1 MSTPQP
7 PTFLDSQR
15 GALKDNLTRQGSMG
29 RTAVTALLVFLLVGM
44 TASPLWQPAEAP
56 PAALQENIPM
66 ATSSNL
72 VMSFSNGPSTGDSI
86 TGQYQLTFSLSGDA
100 NVSSILI
107 EASDDG
113 TSWSSV
119 TNLTSVPWLTYFDT
133 TAYTNGSYTLRATAW
148 DDDVNES
155 VVVTSD
161 TFSIANQI
169 PIITIF
175 TALNA
180 EAGSGDS
187 ASDRAWF
194 GIDADEAIAFRWG
207 ASDDD
212 LTYATLANVPGPG
225 APSNDGPT
233 SLNYG
238 WDWSSGAM
246 SEGTYNPKLTVHDDS
261 GLSATETMFIGI
273 DRTGPTLSG
282 LTVGSGST
290 WQNSG
295 TVTISGLINAA
306 DDGQGSGVASCQYS
320 TDGTTWTTV
329 NTDTASFEFTEG
341 NHTVQ
346 FRSVDRVGN
355 VGPASDVIVRIDQTA
370 PEPSGWIV
378 DELTTSRV
386 GPANVSFNAQD
397 DGSGIDLTASY
408 MQYGFDTNGVG
419 QTPDLSGRWLNFGVT
434 GLDAT
439 VALSNWATKSRQHL
453 MFRAVVVDQAGNEYS
468 SSPSSF
474 QILPGLDLS
483 WNSTQTNLDRLIVRP
498 GENSGNVTITSVLES
513 NQDYG
518 GSVVVRLESAPADR
532 TSSVSWTVMEART
545 LPSGTLS
552 DSTETLIWNYTVPQ
566 TGQYDLRL
574 VIDYLN
580 VIDEYDEGNN
590 NNHLVVTGA
599 SIGSPGLVPSFAP
612 SIIILLLVGV
622 AIGFLQRRTRV

>member
-1 MSTPQP
+1 
-7 PTFLDSQR
+7 
-15 GALKDNLTRQGSMG
+15 
-29 RTAVTALLVFLLVGM
+29 
-44 TASPLWQPAEAP
+44 
-56 PAALQENIPM
+56 
-66 ATSSNL
+66 
-72 VMSFSNGPSTGDSI
+72 
-86 TGQYQLTFSLSGDA
+86 
-100 NVSSILI
+100 
-107 EASDDG
+107 
-113 TSWSSV
+113 
-119 TNLTSVPWLTYFDT
+119 
-133 TAYTNGSYTLRATAW
+133 
-148 DDDVNES
+148 
-155 VVVTSD
+155 
-161 TFSIANQI
+161 
-169 PIITIF
+169 
-175 TALNA
+175 
-180 EAGSGDS
+180 
-187 ASDRAWF
+187 
-194 GIDADEAIAFRWG
+194 
-207 ASDDD
+207 
-212 LTYATLANVPGPG
+212 
-225 APSNDGPT
+225 
-233 SLNYG
+233 
-238 WDWSSGAM
+238 M
-246 SEGTYNPKLTVHDDS
+246 SEGIYNPKLTVHDDS

-295 TVTISGLINAA
+295 TITISGLISAA

-329 NTDTASFEFTEG
+329 TTDAASFEFTEG
-341 NHTVQ
+341 NHNVQ

-419 QTPDLSGRWLNFGVT
+419 QTPDLSGRWLNFGVP

-518 GSVVVRLESAPADR
+518 GSIVVRLESAPADR

>member
-1 MSTPQP
+1 
-7 PTFLDSQR
+7 
-15 GALKDNLTRQGSMG
+15 MG
-29 RTAVTALLVFLLVGM
+29 RTGVTALLILLLLGM
-44 TASPLWQPAEAP
+44 GTSPMFGNTQQPEAQ
-56 PAALQENIPM
+56 LEDNERM
-66 ATSSNL
+66 WSSSNL
-72 VMSFSNGPSTGDSI
+72 QMTFSNGPSTGDSI
-86 TGQYQLTFSLSGDA
+86 TGQYQLTFALTGEA

-107 EASDDG
+107 EASSDG
-113 TSWSSV
+113 TTWTTVS
-119 TNLTSVPWLTYFDT
+119 NLTSVPWLTYFDS
-133 TAYTNGSYTLRATAW
+133 TAYSNGTYNLRATAW
-148 DDDVNES
+148 DDDVNQS

-161 TFSIANQI
+161 SFTIANQI
-169 PIITIF
+169 PLITIF

-180 EAGSGDS
+180 DAGSGDS

-207 ASDDD
+207 ANDDD
-212 LTYATLANVPGPG
+212 LTYASLTNVPGPG

-233 SLNYG
+233 SLSYG

-246 SEGTYNPKLTVHDDS
+246 NEGTYNPRLTVHDGS
-261 GLSATETMFIGI
+261 GLSASETMFIGI
-273 DRTGPTLSG
+273 DRTGPTLG
-282 LTVGSGST
+282 DLTIGSGAA

-295 TVTISGLINAA
+295 TVTISGLITAA
-306 DDGQGSGVASCQYS
+306 DDGQGSGVASCQFS
-320 TDGTTWTTV
+320 TDGTSWSTV
-329 NTDTASFEFTEG
+329 ATDTTTLQFSEG
-341 NHTVQ
+341 NHTLQ

-355 VGPASDVIVRIDQTA
+355 IGEASDVLIRVDQTA
-370 PEPSGWIV
+370 PEPIGWVV
-378 DELTTSRV
+378 DELTTSRI
-386 GPANVSFNAQD
+386 GPANVSFNALD
-397 DGSGIDLTASY
+397 DGSGLDLTASY
-408 MQYGFDTNGVG
+408 MQYGFDSNGVG
-419 QTPDLSGRWLNFGVT
+419 QTPDLSGRWLDFGVT

-453 MFRAVVVDQAGNEYS
+453 MFRAVVVDQAGNEYA

-483 WNSTQTNLDRLIVRP
+483 WNATQTNLDRMIVRP

-518 GSVVVRLESAPADR
+518 GSIVVRLESAPADR
-532 TSSVSWTVMEART
+532 TASVSWTVMEART

-574 VIDYLN
+574 VIDYLD

-590 NNHLVVTGA
+590 KNHLVVTGA

-612 SIIILLLVGV
+612 SIGLLLLVGI

>member
-1 MSTPQP
+1 
-7 PTFLDSQR
+7 
-15 GALKDNLTRQGSMG
+15 MG
-29 RTAVTALLVFLLVGM
+29 RTGVTALLVLLLLGM
-44 TASPLWQPAEAP
+44 GTSPMFGNSQQLESQ
-56 PAALQENIPM
+56 LFENERM
-66 ATSSNL
+66 SSSSNL
-72 VMSFSNGPSTGDSI
+72 QMTFSNGPSTGDSI
-86 TGQYQLTFSLSGDA
+86 TGQYQLTFALSGDA
-100 NVSSILI
+100 NVSSILV
-107 EASDDG
+107 EASSDG

-119 TNLTSVPWLTYFDT
+119 TNLTSVPWLTYFDS
-133 TAYTNGSYTLRATAW
+133 TAYTNGTYNLRATAW
-148 DDDVNES
+148 DDDVNQS
-155 VVVTSD
+155 VVITSD
-161 TFSIANQI
+161 TFTIANQV
-169 PIITIF
+169 PLITIF

-180 EAGSGDS
+180 DAGSGDT

-212 LTYATLANVPGPG
+212 LTYASLANVPGPG

-233 SLNYG
+233 SLSYG

-246 SEGTYNPKLTVHDDS
+246 SEGTYNPRLTVHDAS
-261 GLSATETMFIGI
+261 GLSASKTMFIGI
-273 DRTGPTLSG
+273 DRTGPTLG
-282 LTVGSGST
+282 TLTVGSGAT

-295 TVTISGLINAA
+295 TVTISGLITAA
-306 DDGQGSGVASCQYS
+306 DDNQGSGVASCQFS
-320 TDGTTWTTV
+320 TDGTSWSTVISDTTTLQF
-329 NTDTASFEFTEG
+329 NEG
-341 NHTVQ
+341 NHTLQ

-355 VGPASDVIVRIDQTA
+355 IGDASDVVIRVDQTA
-370 PEPSGWIV
+370 PEPSGWVV

-386 GPANVSFNAQD
+386 GPANVSFNALD
-397 DGSGIDLTASY
+397 DGSGLDLTASY
-408 MQYGFDTNGVG
+408 MQYGFDSNGVG
-419 QTPDLSGRWLNFGVT
+419 QTPDLSGRWLDFGVT

-453 MFRAVVVDQAGNEYS
+453 MFRAVVIDQAGNEYA

-483 WNSTQTNLDRLIVRP
+483 WNATQTNLDRIIVRP

-518 GSVVVRLESAPADR
+518 GSIVVRLESAPADR
-532 TSSVSWTVMEART
+532 TASVSWTVMEARN

-574 VIDYLN
+574 VIDYLD

-590 NNHLVVTGA
+590 KNHLVVTGA

-612 SIIILLLVGV
+612 SLGLLLLVGI
-622 AIGFLQRRTRV
+622 AIGLLQRRTRV

>member
-1 MSTPQP
+1 
-7 PTFLDSQR
+7 
-15 GALKDNLTRQGSMG
+15 MG
-29 RTAVTALLVFLLVGM
+29 RTGVTALLILLLLGM
-44 TASPLWQPAEAP
+44 GTSPMFGNTQQPEAQ
-56 PAALQENIPM
+56 LEDNERM
-66 ATSSNL
+66 WSSSNL
-72 VMSFSNGPSTGDSI
+72 QMTFSNGPSTGDSI
-86 TGQYQLTFSLSGDA
+86 TGQYQLTFALTGEA

-107 EASDDG
+107 EASSDG
-113 TSWSSV
+113 TSWTTVS
-119 TNLTSVPWLTYFDT
+119 NLTSVPWLTYFDS
-133 TAYTNGSYTLRATAW
+133 TAYTNGTYSLRATAW
-148 DDDVNES
+148 DDDVNQS
-155 VVVTSD
+155 VVVNSD
-161 TFSIANQI
+161 TFTIANQI
-169 PIITIF
+169 PLITIF

-180 EAGSGDS
+180 DAGSGDS

-212 LTYATLANVPGPG
+212 LTYASLTNVPGPG

-233 SLNYG
+233 SLSYG

-246 SEGTYNPKLTVHDDS
+246 NEGTYNPRLTVYDGS
-261 GLSATETMFIGI
+261 GLSASETMFIGI
-273 DRTGPTLSG
+273 DRTGPTLG
-282 LTVGSGST
+282 DLTIGSGAA

-295 TVTISGLINAA
+295 TVTISGLITAA
-306 DDGQGSGVASCQYS
+306 DDGQGSGVASCQFS
-320 TDGTTWTTV
+320 TDGTSWSTV
-329 NTDTASFEFTEG
+329 TTDTTTLQFNEG
-341 NHTVQ
+341 NHTLQ

-355 VGPASDVIVRIDQTA
+355 IGEASDVLIQVDQTA
-370 PEPSGWIV
+370 PEPIGWVV

-386 GPANVSFNAQD
+386 GPANVSFNALD
-397 DGSGIDLTASY
+397 DGSGLDLTASY
-408 MQYGFDTNGVG
+408 MQYGFDSNGVG
-419 QTPDLSGRWLNFGVT
+419 QTPDLSGRWLDFGVT

-453 MFRAVVVDQAGNEYS
+453 MFRAVVVDQAGNEYAS
-468 SSPSSF
+468 TPSSF

-483 WNSTQTNLDRLIVRP
+483 WNSTQTNLDRMIVRP

-518 GSVVVRLESAPADR
+518 GSIVVRLESAPADR
-532 TSSVSWTVMEART
+532 TASVSWTVMEART

-574 VIDYLN
+574 VIDYLD

-590 NNHLVVTGA
+590 KNHLVVTGA

-612 SIIILLLVGV
+612 SMGLLLLVGI

>member
-1 MSTPQP
+1 
-7 PTFLDSQR
+7 
-15 GALKDNLTRQGSMG
+15 MG
-29 RTAVTALLVFLLVGM
+29 RTAVTAFLVLLLLGM
-44 TASPLWQPAEAP
+44 GSAPLWNDCGEP
-56 PAALQENIPM
+56 PVELYENKTM
-66 ATSSNL
+66 TTSSNL
-72 VMSFSNGPSTGDSI
+72 QMTFSNGPTAGDSI
-86 TGQYQLTFSLSGDA
+86 TGQYQVTFSLSGDA

-107 EASDDG
+107 ELSSDG
-113 TSWSSV
+113 ASWSTI
-119 TNLTSVPWLTYFDT
+119 TNLTSVPWLTYFDS
-133 TAYTNGSYTLRATAW
+133 TAHANGTYTFRATAW
-148 DDDVNES
+148 DEDVNES
-155 VVVTSD
+155 VVVTSNS
-161 TFSIANQI
+161 FSIANQV
-169 PIITIF
+169 PLITIF

-180 EAGSGDS
+180 DVGSGDS

-194 GIDADEAIAFRWG
+194 SIDADEAIAFRWG

-212 LTYATLANVPGPG
+212 LSYASLANAPGPG
-225 APSNDGPT
+225 APSNDGPS

-238 WDWSSGAM
+238 WDWTSGSM
-246 SEGTYNPKLTVHDDS
+246 GEGTYNPRLTIHDDS
-261 GLSATETMFIGI
+261 GLSTSETLFIGI
-273 DRTGPTLSG
+273 DRTGPSLGT
-282 LTVGSGST
+282 LTVGSGSQ

-295 TVTISGLINAA
+295 TVVVSGLITAA
-306 DDGQGSGVASCQYS
+306 DDGQGSGVASCQLS
-320 TDGTTWTTV
+320 TDGSTWSTVTTDSTT
-329 NTDTASFEFTEG
+329 FEFTEG

-355 VGPASDVIVRIDQTA
+355 IGPSSQVIVRVDQTA
-370 PEPSGWIV
+370 PEASGWIV
-378 DELTTSRV
+378 DELTTSRI

-408 MQYGFDTNGVG
+408 MQYGFDSNGVG

-434 GLDAT
+434 GLDAS

-453 MFRAVVVDQAGNEYS
+453 MFRAVVVDQAGNEYA

-474 QILPGLDLS
+474 QILPGLDLA
-483 WNSTQTNLDRLIVRP
+483 WNATQTNLDRLIVRP

-532 TSSVSWTVMEART
+532 TAAVSWTVMEART

-580 VIDEYDEGNN
+580 VIDEYDESNN
-590 NNHLVVTGA
+590 KNHLVVTGA

-612 SIIILLLVGV
+612 SLLLLLFVGG
-622 AIGFLQRRTRV
+622 AIGVFQRRTRL

>member
-1 MSTPQP
+1 
-7 PTFLDSQR
+7 
-15 GALKDNLTRQGSMG
+15 MG
-29 RTAVTALLVFLLVGM
+29 RTGVTALLVLLLLGM
-44 TASPLWQPAEAP
+44 GTSPMFGNSQQLESQ
-56 PAALQENIPM
+56 LFENERM
-66 ATSSNL
+66 SSSSNL
-72 VMSFSNGPSTGDSI
+72 QMTFSNGPSTGDSI
-86 TGQYQLTFSLSGDA
+86 TGQYQLTFALSGDA
-100 NVSSILI
+100 NVSSILV
-107 EASDDG
+107 EASSDG

-119 TNLTSVPWLTYFDT
+119 TNLTSVPWLTYFDST
-133 TAYTNGSYTLRATAW
+133 SYTNGTYNLRATAW
-148 DDDVNES
+148 DDDVNQS
-155 VVVTSD
+155 VVITSD
-161 TFSIANQI
+161 TFTIANQV
-169 PIITIF
+169 PLITIF

-180 EAGSGDS
+180 DAGSGDT

-212 LTYATLANVPGPG
+212 LTYASLANVPGPG

-233 SLNYG
+233 SLSYG

-246 SEGTYNPKLTVHDDS
+246 SEGTYNPRLTVHDAS
-261 GLSATETMFIGI
+261 GLSASKTMFIGI
-273 DRTGPTLSG
+273 DRTGPTLG
-282 LTVGSGST
+282 TLTVGSGAT

-295 TVTISGLINAA
+295 TVTISGLITAA
-306 DDGQGSGVASCQYS
+306 DDNQGSGVASCQFS
-320 TDGTTWTTV
+320 TDGTSWSTVTSDTTTLQF
-329 NTDTASFEFTEG
+329 NEG
-341 NHTVQ
+341 NHTLQ

-355 VGPASDVIVRIDQTA
+355 IGDASDVVIRVDQTA
-370 PEPSGWIV
+370 PEPSGWVV

-386 GPANVSFNAQD
+386 GPANVSFNALD
-397 DGSGIDLTASY
+397 DGSGLDLTASY
-408 MQYGFDTNGVG
+408 MQYGFDSNGVG
-419 QTPDLSGRWLNFGVT
+419 QTPDLSGRWLDFGVT

-453 MFRAVVVDQAGNEYS
+453 MFRAVVIDQAGNEYA

-483 WNSTQTNLDRLIVRP
+483 WNATQTNLDRIIVRP

-518 GSVVVRLESAPADR
+518 GSIVVRLESAPADR
-532 TSSVSWTVMEART
+532 TASVSWTVMEARN

-574 VIDYLN
+574 VIDYLD

-590 NNHLVVTGA
+590 KNHLVVTGA

-612 SIIILLLVGV
+612 SLGLLLLVGI
-622 AIGFLQRRTRV
+622 AIGLLQRRTRV

>member
-1 MSTPQP
+1 
-7 PTFLDSQR
+7 
-15 GALKDNLTRQGSMG
+15 MG
-29 RTAVTALLVFLLVGM
+29 RTGVTALLILLLLGM
-44 TASPLWQPAEAP
+44 GTSPMFGNTQQPEAQ
-56 PAALQENIPM
+56 LEDNERM
-66 ATSSNL
+66 WSSSNL
-72 VMSFSNGPSTGDSI
+72 QMTFSNGPSTGDSI
-86 TGQYQLTFSLSGDA
+86 TGQYQLTFALTGEA

-107 EASDDG
+107 EASSDG
-113 TSWSSV
+113 TSWTTVS
-119 TNLTSVPWLTYFDT
+119 NLTSVPWLTYFDS
-133 TAYTNGSYTLRATAW
+133 TAYTNGTYSLRATAW
-148 DDDVNES
+148 DDDVNQS

-161 TFSIANQI
+161 TFTIANQI
-169 PIITIF
+169 PLITIF

-180 EAGSGDS
+180 DAGSGDS

-212 LTYATLANVPGPG
+212 LTYASLTNVPGPG

-233 SLNYG
+233 SLSYG

-246 SEGTYNPKLTVHDDS
+246 NEGTYNPRLTVYDGS
-261 GLSATETMFIGI
+261 GLSASETMLIGI
-273 DRTGPTLSG
+273 DRTGPTLG
-282 LTVGSGST
+282 DWTIGSGAA

-295 TVTISGLINAA
+295 TVTISGLITAA
-306 DDGQGSGVASCQYS
+306 DDGQGSGVASCQFS
-320 TDGTTWTTV
+320 TDGTSWSTV
-329 NTDTASFEFTEG
+329 TTDTTTLQFNEG
-341 NHTVQ
+341 NHTLQ

-355 VGPASDVIVRIDQTA
+355 IGEASDVLIQVDQTA
-370 PEPSGWIV
+370 PEPIGWVV

-386 GPANVSFNAQD
+386 GPANVSFNALD
-397 DGSGIDLTASY
+397 DGSGLDLTASY
-408 MQYGFDTNGVG
+408 MQYGFDSNGVG
-419 QTPDLSGRWLNFGVT
+419 QTPDLSGRWLDFGVT

-453 MFRAVVVDQAGNEYS
+453 MFRAVVVDQAGNEYAS
-468 SSPSSF
+468 TPSSF

-483 WNSTQTNLDRLIVRP
+483 WNSTQTNLDRMIVRP

-518 GSVVVRLESAPADR
+518 GSIVVRLESAPADR
-532 TSSVSWTVMEART
+532 TASVSWTVMEART

-574 VIDYLN
+574 VIDYLD

-590 NNHLVVTGA
+590 KNHLVVTGA

-612 SIIILLLVGV
+612 SMGLLLLVGI

>member
-1 MSTPQP
+1 
-7 PTFLDSQR
+7 
-15 GALKDNLTRQGSMG
+15 MG
-29 RTAVTALLVFLLVGM
+29 RTAVTSLLVLLLLGM
-44 TASPLWQPAEAP
+44 VAAPLWSARDVAP
-56 PAALQENIPM
+56 MDLQENTAM
-66 ATSSNL
+66 SASSDL
-72 VMSFSNGPSTGDSI
+72 QMSFANGPSTGDSI
-86 TGQYQLTFSLSGDA
+86 TGQYLLTFSLSGDA
-100 NVSSILI
+100 NVSSILV
-107 EASDDG
+107 ELSADG
-113 TSWSSV
+113 TSWTSL

-133 TAYTNGSYTLRATAW
+133 TAHANGSYNLRATAW

-161 TFSIANQI
+161 AFSIANQV
-169 PIITIF
+169 PLITIF

-180 EAGSGDS
+180 DVGSGDS
-187 ASDRAWF
+187 ANDRAWF
-194 GIDADEAIAFRWG
+194 SIDADEAIAFRWG

-212 LTYATLANVPGPG
+212 LSYATLANAPGPG
-225 APSNDGPT
+225 APTNDGPS

-238 WDWSSGAM
+238 WDWASGAM
-246 SEGTYNPKLTVHDDS
+246 NEGTYNPRLTIHDDS
-261 GLSATETMFIGI
+261 GLSSSETMFIGI
-273 DRTGPTLSG
+273 DRTGPSLGTI
-282 LTVGSGST
+282 TVGSGND

-295 TVTISGLINAA
+295 TVTVTGLITAA
-306 DDGQGSGVASCQYS
+306 DDGQGSGVASCQFS
-320 TDGTTWTTV
+320 TDSTTWSTVTTDS
-329 NTDTASFEFTEG
+329 TTFEFAEG

-346 FRSVDRVGN
+346 FRSIDRAGN
-355 VGPASDVIVRIDQTA
+355 TGPTSQVTIRIDQTA
-370 PEPSGWIV
+370 PEASGWVV

-397 DGSGIDLTASY
+397 DGSGLDLTASY
-408 MQYGFDTNGVG
+408 MQYGFDSNGVG
-419 QTPDLSGRWLNFGVT
+419 QTPDLSGRWLDFGVT

-453 MFRAVVVDQAGNEYS
+453 MFRAVVVDQAGNEYAS
-468 SSPSSF
+468 NPSSF

-483 WNSTQTNLDRLIVRP
+483 WNLSQTNLDRLIVRP

-518 GSVVVRLESAPADR
+518 GSIVVRLESAPADR
-532 TSSVSWTVMEART
+532 TASVSWTVMEART
-545 LPSGTLS
+545 LPSGTLA

-580 VIDEYDEGNN
+580 VIDEYDESNN

-612 SIIILLLVGV
+612 SLLLLLFIGG
-622 AIGFLQRRTRV
+622 AIGVFQRRTRL

>member
-1 MSTPQP
+1 
-7 PTFLDSQR
+7 
-15 GALKDNLTRQGSMG
+15 MG
-29 RTAVTALLVFLLVGM
+29 RTGVTALLILLLLGM
-44 TASPLWQPAEAP
+44 GTSPMFGNTQQPEAQ
-56 PAALQENIPM
+56 LEDNERM
-66 ATSSNL
+66 WSSSNL
-72 VMSFSNGPSTGDSI
+72 QMTFSNGPTTGDSI
-86 TGQYQLTFSLSGDA
+86 TGQYQLTFALTGEA

-107 EASDDG
+107 EASSDG
-113 TSWSSV
+113 TSWATVS
-119 TNLTSVPWLTYFDT
+119 NLTSVPWLTYFDS
-133 TAYTNGSYTLRATAW
+133 TAYTNGTYSLRATAW
-148 DDDVNES
+148 DDDVNQS

-161 TFSIANQI
+161 TFTIANQI
-169 PIITIF
+169 PLITIF

-180 EAGSGDS
+180 DAGSGDS

-212 LTYATLANVPGPG
+212 LTYASLTNVPGPG

-233 SLNYG
+233 SLSYG

-246 SEGTYNPKLTVHDDS
+246 NEGTYNPRLTVYDGS
-261 GLSATETMFIGI
+261 GLSASETMFIGI
-273 DRTGPTLSG
+273 DRTGPTLG
-282 LTVGSGST
+282 DLTIGSGAA

-295 TVTISGLINAA
+295 TVTISGLITAA
-306 DDGQGSGVASCQYS
+306 DDGQGSGVASCQFS
-320 TDGTTWTTV
+320 TDGTSWSTV
-329 NTDTASFEFTEG
+329 TTDTTTLQFNEG
-341 NHTVQ
+341 NHTLQ

-355 VGPASDVIVRIDQTA
+355 IGEASDVLIQVDQTA
-370 PEPSGWIV
+370 PEPIGWVV

-386 GPANVSFNAQD
+386 GPANVSFNALD
-397 DGSGIDLTASY
+397 DGSGLDLTASY
-408 MQYGFDTNGVG
+408 MQYGFDSNGVG
-419 QTPDLSGRWLNFGVT
+419 QTPDLSGRWLDFGVT

-453 MFRAVVVDQAGNEYS
+453 MFRAVVVDQAGNEYAS
-468 SSPSSF
+468 TPSSF

-483 WNSTQTNLDRLIVRP
+483 WNSTQTNLDRMIVRP

-518 GSVVVRLESAPADR
+518 GSIVVRLESAPADR
-532 TSSVSWTVMEART
+532 TASVSWTVMEART

-574 VIDYLN
+574 VIDYLD

-590 NNHLVVTGA
+590 KNHLVVTGA

-612 SIIILLLVGV
+612 SMGLLLLVGI

>member
-1 MSTPQP
+1 M
-7 PTFLDSQR
+7 
-15 GALKDNLTRQGSMG
+15 
-29 RTAVTALLVFLLVGM
+29 TALLVFLLVGM
-44 TASPLWQPAEAP
+44 TASPLWQPSEAP
-56 PAALQENIPM
+56 PAALQENVPM

-72 VMSFSNGPSTGDSI
+72 VMSFSNGPSTGASI
-86 TGQYQLTFSLSGDA
+86 TGQYQLTFSLTGDA

-113 TSWSSV
+113 ASWSSV

-161 TFSIANQI
+161 TFSIANQL
-169 PIITIF
+169 PLITIF

-180 EAGSGDS
+180 EAGGGDS

-212 LTYATLANVPGPG
+212 LTYATLTNVPGPG

-246 SEGTYNPKLTVHDDS
+246 SEGIYNPKLTVHDDS

-295 TVTISGLINAA
+295 TITISGLISAA

-329 NTDTASFEFTEG
+329 TTDAASFEFTEG

-355 VGPASDVIVRIDQTA
+355 VGPASDAIIRIDQTA

-419 QTPDLSGRWLNFGVT
+419 QTPDLSGRWLNFGVP

-518 GSVVVRLESAPADR
+518 GSIVVRLESAPADR

-612 SIIILLLVGV
+612 PIIILLLVGV